1 MLGGST
7 GPGDPNRIIQTRRPA
22 RVGQAAISERKKT
35 MRLMMRIL
43 QTCLAAILLLCAS
56 ACAEEAPAGAVE
68 MTRRM
73 GNGINLGNTMEAC
86 NNGKLG
92 GNTVD
97 FPGFYETYWGQPIT
111 TPEMLTAMKEAGFD
125 TIRIPV
131 AWLTNAAHLD
141 EGNYTISEKYLN
153 RVEEIVNY
161 ALDADMIV
169 IINDHWDGGWW
180 GMFGSDTKEKREL
193 AMDAYTGMREQ
204 IANHFGGYDW
214 HVIFESANEE
224 LGSSFDQNSPLYCED
239 SLDHKLTD
247 NERYALANRVN
258 QAFVDTVRK
267 SGGNNADRFLLIA
280 GYNTDIDHTTD
291 PRFVMPEDT
300 AQERLLI
307 SVHYYNPWSYC
318 GASSA
323 KNATPWGNKK
333 DYETMYSMLGRMRKF
348 TAAGYGVVIGEYGA
362 LPGGDGVMKKNAP
375 AYHEAFLDCCD
386 ALDLT
391 SCLWDCSGFFVRR
404 ELKITE
410 PEMAAVYAGRNYASE
425 AGKDYAQIAAA
436 GKEAFDAMV
445 SAAPDTLAENALK
458 TDADSCIAWIMFNGG
473 DWGTNYSVGDTY
485 LPDSI
490 TPGIVPTD
498 AEITGPG
505 VYTVGL
511 DFTGTEQGYASNT
524 AFSAIGIS
532 GGEQKFPGY
541 CLFFTEV
548 KINGETVKLKGRNY
562 TCSDDGKCTR
572 SNLYNEWVDMKN
584 AREGARV
591 LYGDLTGISA
601 TVLNTELEIMRQIK
615 TIEITFRYEPR
626 P

>member
-1 MLGGST
+1 
-7 GPGDPNRIIQTRRPA
+7 
-22 RVGQAAISERKKT
+22 
-35 MRLMMRIL
+35 MRNMRM
-43 QTCLAAILLLCAS
+43 LLLFLVLTMLLCGCAC
-56 ACAEEAPAGAVE
+56 AAAEEAPATSVE

-86 NNGKLG
+86 NNGKSG
-92 GNTVD
+92 GMTTDN
-97 FPGFYETYWGQPIT
+97 PKFYETYWGQPVI
-111 TPEMLTAMKEAGFD
+111 TPEMLKAMKEAGFD

-131 AWLTNAAHLD
+131 AWMTNATRLS
-141 EGNYTISEKYLN
+141 EGDWTISPKYLD

-180 GMFGSDTKEKREL
+180 GMFGSDTQEKREL
-193 AMDAYTGMREQ
+193 AMEAYTGMWKQ
-204 IANHFGGYDW
+204 IAERFGRYDW

-224 LGSSFDQNSPLYCED
+224 LGSNFDMNSPLYCED
-239 SLDHKLTD
+239 SLDHKLPD
-247 NERYALANRVN
+247 NERYALTNRVN
-258 QAFVDTVRK
+258 QVFVDTVRAA
-267 SGGNNADRFLLIA
+267 GGNNADRFLLIA

-291 PRFVMPEDT
+291 PRFQMPKDT
-300 AQERLLI
+300 AQSRLLL

-323 KNATPWGNKK
+323 KGATLWGRKK
-333 DYETMYSMLGRMRKF
+333 DFEDMYAMLGRMRKF

-362 LPGGDGVMKKNAP
+362 LPGSDGIMKANAP

-386 ALDLT
+386 ALDMT

-404 ELKITE
+404 EGKITE

-425 AGKDYAQIAAA
+425 AGKDYAEVAEA
-436 GKEAFDAMV
+436 GKAAFDAIV
-445 SAAPDTLAENALK
+445 EAAPESLVDNGLDTG
-458 TDADSCIAWIMFNGG
+458 DGSSVAWIMFNGG
-473 DWGTNYSVGDTY
+473 DWALSYSVGDVYT
-485 LPDSI
+485 PDSI

-498 AEITGPG
+498 VQITGPG
-505 VYTVGL
+505 TYTVAL
-511 DFTGTEQGYASNT
+511 DFTGTETGYAANT

-532 GGEQKFPGY
+532 NGEQNFPGY
-541 CLFFTEV
+541 CIYFTEM

-572 SNLYNEWVDMKN
+572 SNLYNEWVDIKN
-584 AREGARV
+584 ARDGARV

-601 TVLNTELEIMRQIK
+601 TVLDRELEIMRNIR

-626 P
+626 K